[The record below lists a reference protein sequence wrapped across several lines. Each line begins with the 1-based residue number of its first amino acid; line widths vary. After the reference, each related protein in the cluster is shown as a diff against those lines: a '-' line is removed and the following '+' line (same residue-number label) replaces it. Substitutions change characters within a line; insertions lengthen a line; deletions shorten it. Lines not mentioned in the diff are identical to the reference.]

1 MTESIGLVLAGGGA
15 RGAYEIGALSV
26 LLPWLEEQE
35 RPDIIVGT
43 SIGALNGAY
52 LAAHAHEDLEHVLAE
67 GRRRWLRVRYRNVL
81 KSVLSPSGLSTI
93 ARLGVGAL
101 LPRVV
106 PLSLLDPAP
115 LVDTVPALTAVGNV
129 HRNVL
134 AHDVRLRACAVVASE
149 AHSDRSVVFHD
160 GGVSPGSDNRRAI
173 DYAATEL
180 SADHIR
186 ASAAI
191 PVAFPGVEVLE
202 PKDFRGWYF
211 DGGTRLN
218 TPIKPALKLGADRII
233 VIGLNSVSRDRVPN
247 GGGPPDLFVGASQ
260 IAQGLLADPLAQD
273 IDTLAQ
279 TNERILN
286 CRAAHVD
293 CDDGKV
299 VSYIFVAPD
308 SPNRIGQIA
317 QKVFKRRYGG
327 LRWIGR
333 SLSLALIGR
342 LLGASRNATRGELF
356 SFLFFDP
363 VFIRKLIELG
373 RTDAERWTKESHDD
387 GAWQQRPLPLPPP

>member
-180 SADHIR
+180 SA
-186 ASAAI
+186 
-191 PVAFPGVEVLE
+191 
-202 PKDFRGWYF
+202 
-211 DGGTRLN
+211 
-218 TPIKPALKLGADRII
+218 
-233 VIGLNSVSRDRVPN
+233 
-247 GGGPPDLFVGASQ
+247 
-260 IAQGLLADPLAQD
+260 QGLLADPLAQD

>member
-26 LLPWLEEQE
+26 LLPWLKEQE

-67 GRRRWLRVRYRNVL
+67 GRRRWLGVRYRNVL
-81 KSVLSPSGLSTI
+81 KPVWSPRGLARIARVGLS
-93 ARLGVGAL
+93 AV
-101 LPRVV
+101 LPRLV

-115 LVDTVPALTAVGNV
+115 LIGTVPNLTAVGNV
-129 HRNVL
+129 HANVL
-134 AHDVRLRACAVVASE
+134 APSVRLRACAVAATE
-149 AHSDRSVVFHD
+149 AHTDRSVIFHD
-160 GGVSPGSDNRRAI
+160 GGRNPGTDKRRAI

-180 SADHIR
+180 SAVHVR

-191 PVAFPGVEVLE
+191 PAALPGVEVLE

-218 TPIKPALKLGADRII
+218 TPIKPALKLGADRVI
-233 VIGLNSVSRDRVPN
+233 VIGLNSVSHDRVPN
-247 GGGPPDLFVGASQ
+247 RGAPPDLFDGASQ
-260 IAQGLLADPLAQD
+260 VAQGLLVDPVVQD
-273 IDTLAQ
+273 LETLAK
-279 TNERILN
+279 TNERILKS
-286 CRAAHVD
+286 REAHVD
-293 CDDGKV
+293 CEDRKV
-299 VSYIFVAPD
+299 VSYIFVAPT

-327 LRWIGR
+327 FRWIGR

-356 SFLFFDP
+356 SYLFFDP
-363 VFIRKLIELG
+363 LFIGKLIELG
-373 RTDAERWTKESHDD
+373 RSDAERWTKHSHDD
-387 GAWQQRPLPLPPP
+387 GAWQQRLFPLPPP

>member
-1 MTESIGLVLAGGGA
+1 M
-15 RGAYEIGALSV
+15 
-26 LLPWLEEQE
+26 
-35 RPDIIVGT
+35 
-43 SIGALNGAY
+43 
-52 LAAHAHEDLEHVLAE
+52 
-67 GRRRWLRVRYRNVL
+67 
-81 KSVLSPSGLSTI
+81 
-93 ARLGVGAL
+93 
-101 LPRVV
+101 
-106 PLSLLDPAP
+106 
-115 LVDTVPALTAVGNV
+115 
-129 HRNVL
+129 
-134 AHDVRLRACAVVASE
+134 
-149 AHSDRSVVFHD
+149 
-160 GGVSPGSDNRRAI
+160 
-173 DYAATEL
+173 
-180 SADHIR
+180 
-186 ASAAI
+186 
-191 PVAFPGVEVLE
+191 AFPGVEVLE